1 MGTVFDVRIQS
12 VIKRQFK
19 RTTEGLN
26 LAARVNAAVAANVG
40 EDEGT
45 ATAVAVSDEDAIVQ
59 TSRKRPRRDT

>member
-1 MGTVFDVRIQS
+1 M
-12 VIKRQFK
+12 IKRQFK

>member
-1 MGTVFDVRIQS
+1 VGTVFDVRIQS

>member
-59 TSRKRPRRDT
+59 TSRKRSRRDT